1 MSTFT
6 EQLTIPYALHFVP
19 KEWTAPPIVLI
30 PGSSGNAPNYLSTF
44 RPYAEYGG
52 APLLVPEFG
61 GGSHRGYQR
70 LISDGRPLGAA
81 RVLDEALEALAK
93 ELGMPLPVFDLVGFS
108 GGAQFAHRYALL
120 YPQRVRRLVVGAAGW
135 YTQLDSDRPFPH
147 GTAPSTAS
155 DGMAVDVK
163 GFLGVDVLIT
173 VGERDTTRGR
183 QLRSDSRLDA
193 EQGENRLSRALN
205 WYQRLLALADHRGVR
220 AGARFEV
227 MPKTGHSFS
236 SAMAVGGFG
245 GRTMEFLQGLGCS
258 GSGQPPLPEV
268 TAVSSGS

>member
-1 MSTFT
+1 MSTFN
-6 EQLTIPYALHFVP
+6 ERLTIPYALHFVP
-19 KEWTAPPIVLI
+19 TEWTAPPIVLI
-30 PGSSGNAPNYLSTF
+30 PGSSGNAPDYLSTF
-44 RPYAEYGG
+44 RPYAEYWG

-61 GGSHRGYQR
+61 GGNNRGYQR
-70 LISDGRPLGAA
+70 LSSDGRPLGAA
-81 RVLDEALEALAK
+81 WALDEALGTLAE
-93 ELGMPLPVFDLVGFS
+93 ELGMPLPAFDLVGFS

-120 YPQRVRRLVVGAAGW
+120 FPQRVRRLVVGAAGW
-135 YTQLDSDRPFPH
+135 YTQLDSDRPFPY
-147 GTAPSTAS
+147 GPAPSIAS
-155 DGMAVDVK
+155 DGISVDLD
-163 GFLGVDVLIT
+163 GFLGVDVLVT

-205 WYQRLLALADHRGVR
+205 WYQRLLALAERRGVP

-245 GRTMEFLQGLGCS
+245 GRTMRFLQGLGSSDFGQPSLPEPTTVRS
-258 GSGQPPLPEV
+258 GS
-268 TAVSSGS
+268 